1 MNDLGLDSLDQV
13 EIIMRMEDEFG
24 EFLHYFN
31 SLLASRN
38 FYHLLITFASSLSPD
53 QDQQNVVPD
62 LDSNH
67 LKKVNFE
74 KNQQTTIKVQKFPNI
89 EN

>member
-31 SLLASRN
+31 SLGASGN
-38 FYHLLITFASSLSPD
+38 FYHLLITYANSLSPD
-53 QDQQNVVPD
+53 QDRRNVSPD
-62 LDSNH
+62 LD
-67 LKKVNFE
+67 
-74 KNQQTTIKVQKFPNI
+74 PNRLTL
-89 EN
+89 

>member
-31 SLLASRN
+31 FLLARGN
-38 FYHLLITFASSLSPD
+38 FYHLLITFANSMSPD
-53 QDQQNVVPD
+53 QDRQKVGPY
-62 LDSNH
+62 LDPNH
-67 LKKVNFE
+67 L
-74 KNQQTTIKVQKFPNI
+74 TL
-89 EN
+89 